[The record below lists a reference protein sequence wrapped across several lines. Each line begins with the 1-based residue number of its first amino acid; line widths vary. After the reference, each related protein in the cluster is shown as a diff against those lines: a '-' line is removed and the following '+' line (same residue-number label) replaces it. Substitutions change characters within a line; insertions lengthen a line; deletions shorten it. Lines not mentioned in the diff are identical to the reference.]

1 VCNITVM
8 KLFLPLL
15 ILTGFL
21 FGQDL
26 YFKNDNN
33 ETIKIEIGEKLQI
46 NNNKY
51 TLISTD
57 YSKQYLLVKKYN
69 SQIQDTLSFDSVV
82 SFKYYEKSLRS
93 FASSVFKG
101 FISIAL
107 IGGVLSYP
115 YDGDWGSFFLGG
127 GTRTQLKIGNGLY
140 FGTFLGVPCGALYGI
155 LIPRVSDEIILEKE
169 GWYISK

>member
-1 VCNITVM
+1 M
-8 KLFLPLL
+8 
-15 ILTGFL
+15 
-21 FGQDL
+21 
-26 YFKNDNN
+26 
-33 ETIKIEIGEKLQI
+33 
-46 NNNKY
+46 
-51 TLISTD
+51 
-57 YSKQYLLVKKYN
+57 
-69 SQIQDTLSFDSVV
+69 

>member
-1 VCNITVM
+1 M
-8 KLFLPLL
+8 KRFLPLF
-15 ILTGFL
+15 IITGLL

-26 YFKNDNN
+26 HFKNDNN
-33 ETIKIEIGEKLQI
+33 ETIKIETGEKLQI

-57 YSKQYLLVKKYN
+57 YSKQYLLVKKNN

-93 FASSVFKG
+93 FASRVLKG
-101 FISIAL
+101 FMYGAL

-115 YDGDWGSFFLGG
+115 YNREHPHIAFASSLFFGIFLVF
-127 GTRTQLKIGNGLY
+127 QVVLCMVSY
-140 FGTFLGVPCGALYGI
+140 FL
-155 LIPRVSDEIILEKE
+155 D
-169 GWYISK
+169 

>member
-1 VCNITVM
+1 M
-8 KLFLPLL
+8 KHFLPLL

-33 ETIKIEIGEKLQI
+33 ETIKIEIGKKLQI

-57 YSKQYLLVKKYN
+57 YSKQYLLVKKHN

-127 GTRTQLKIGNGLY
+127 VEGGKSLVKFANGLY